1 MLINLKLIAPTKL
14 LPRKSKGLDRYYQNP
29 VSVWTIDLILVLHST
44 FRYWI
49 DVNFIVIRPL

>member
-49 DVNFIVIRPL
+49 DVILL